1 MIFFSSAHFYL
12 IVIFPIKIFL
22 YISEPNLTLKFPSR
36 FLLSLHCLISSRQI
50 FGNLI
55 CNTHLTLSFR
65 SNWFFEAVS
74 VLFIQPRASSLNV
87 ILHRLYYRCC
97 WQSQTYLVSKE
108 YLSSKKYLVSC
119 SLIRALSG
127 WWLFVRVF
135 STNNPIY
142 YLLTAGKN
150 RNSINE
156 NILRTRLKSL
166 CFVFNQENI
175 VGDTTV
181 SGPPASWNFDF
192 FAKITQDHLYISPG
206 TI

>member
-1 MIFFSSAHFYL
+1 MIFVSSAHFYL

-22 YISEPNLTLKFPSR
+22 YISEPNLTLKFLSR

-50 FGNLI
+50 FSNLI
-55 CNTHLTLSFR
+55 CNTHCYFFRTEHCVNCITLCV
-65 SNWFFEAVS
+65 AVDN
-74 VLFIQPRASSLNV
+74 PKK
-87 ILHRLYYRCC
+87 
-97 WQSQTYLVSKE
+97 YLVSKK
-108 YLSSKKYLVSC
+108 YLASKKYLVSC

-156 NILRTRLKSL
+156 NILHTRHKSL

-175 VGDTTV
+175 ISTTTWAT
-181 SGPPASWNFDF
+181 PTP
-192 FAKITQDHLYISPG
+192 L
-206 TI
+206 